1 MSKDRDTLLSS
12 AQNIQDL
19 RARQEQTERRLDLIK
34 TRIEKETENIQR
46 RLRSGKTTGDGYLD
60 EVLEIWQ
67 TDDLKLVTVWKKFR
81 EAMKRHEGQKFVIA
95 RHTKIDGDLPAW
107 RLQIGLIRTEQEIA
121 YPVRHAWT
129 TKRHSFGRGTFSTKV
144 VLPCNP
150 DIGAEESSISP
161 SFLNGGHNAGCIEI
175 DPEELRE
182 FLTNQEGWS
191 CRFVVTYPGIPQPRE
206 LRTLRML
213 IGDRAVRS
221 FPLWEQEP
229 KFSRWFKGAC
239 ISLRRIRSAKTRAR
253 KKRAASSREN
263 PPTE

>member
-19 RARQEQTERRLDLIK
+19 RARQEQTERRLDLIE
-34 TRIEKETENIQR
+34 TRIEEETENIQR
-46 RLRSGKTTGDGYLD
+46 RLRSGETTGDEYLD

-67 TDDLKLVTVWKKFR
+67 TSDPELVTAWQKFR

-107 RLQIGLIRTEQEIA
+107 RLQIGLIQTEQEMT

-129 TKRHSFGRGTFSTKV
+129 TKRHSFGRSASTKV

-150 DIGAEESSISP
+150 DISAEESPVSY

-182 FLTNQEGWS
+182 FLISQEGWS
-191 CRFVVTYPGIPQPRE
+191 CRFVVTHPGIPQPRE

-213 IGDRAVRS
+213 LGDRAVRS

-229 KFSRWFKGAC
+229 KFSRWFEGAC

-253 KKRAASSREN
+253 KKQAASSGEN
-263 PPTE
+263 PPSE